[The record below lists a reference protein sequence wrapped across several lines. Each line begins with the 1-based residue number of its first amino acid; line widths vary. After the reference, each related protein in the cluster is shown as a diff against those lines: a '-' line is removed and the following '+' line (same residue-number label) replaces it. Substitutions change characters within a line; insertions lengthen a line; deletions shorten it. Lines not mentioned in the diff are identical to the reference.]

1 MHPSR
6 RLQRVRLG
14 LEGVWSCG
22 YRAGAHLDCDCRE
35 EGPTQPAL
43 SALPLCSP
51 FILNVSQMCSFP
63 SKYVGLF
70 LTVGDWPAS
79 HLSDGLMSTPPPPQA
94 GLSVTAELLL
104 SKLSPAASL
113 PFLTPP
119 RIQAQCV
126 GLRGPTAGLEG
137 RRRTWAQAVRL
148 GVSLALGLPAH

>member
-51 FILNVSQMCSFP
+51 FILNASQMCSFL
-63 SKYVGLF
+63 SKHIGLF
-70 LTVGDWPAS
+70 LTLGDWPAS
-79 HLSDGLMSTPPPPQA
+79 HLTDGLMSTPPPPQA
-94 GLSVTAELLL
+94 GLSATAEPLL
-104 SKLSPAASL
+104 SELSPAASF
-113 PFLTPP
+113 P
-119 RIQAQCV
+119 
-126 GLRGPTAGLEG
+126 
-137 RRRTWAQAVRL
+137 
-148 GVSLALGLPAH
+148 S